1 MFSNCNAKWRVCCT
15 HLYTKPTITS
25 SVYGRQFSI
34 INNYVFN
41 LTSSDLVYFI
51 LIVACNILG
60 SLFDPERLDL
70 MSTLLR

>member
-25 SVYGRQFSI
+25 SVYGRQFSK
-34 INNYVFN
+34 INNYVLN

-51 LIVACNILG
+51 LIVACSMLG
-60 SLFDPERLDL
+60 SLVDP
-70 MSTLLR
+70 